1 MNVFQADEQTFWN
14 VEYMQTFQSRLIV
27 VSVCSDSHFAFSS
40 SSSAVP
46 YRNVITDL
54 EIGFALV

>member
-27 VSVCSDSHFAFSS
+27 VFVCFDSDFAFFS
-40 SSSAVP
+40 SSSAVS
-46 YRNVITDL
+46 YRNVIPDL
-54 EIGFALV
+54 EIEFALV

>member
-27 VSVCSDSHFAFSS
+27 VSVCFDSDFTFS
-40 SSSAVP
+40 SSSAVS

-54 EIGFALV
+54 EIEFALI